1 MRVLAA
7 LFAILAPLLFY
18 GCDSDP
24 VVKPVCADFT
34 KPAAVTDDA
43 TCETACVTGEG
54 LVRGSWKADKLACDC
69 KVTAS
74 GNDYRTICE
83 GEAAATGNSTAG
95 NSTRR
100 LEELLA

>member
-1 MRVLAA
+1 M
-7 LFAILAPLLFY
+7 
-18 GCDSDP
+18 
-24 VVKPVCADFT
+24 
-34 KPAAVTDDA
+34 
-43 TCETACVTGEG
+43 
-54 LVRGSWKADKLACDC
+54 ACDC